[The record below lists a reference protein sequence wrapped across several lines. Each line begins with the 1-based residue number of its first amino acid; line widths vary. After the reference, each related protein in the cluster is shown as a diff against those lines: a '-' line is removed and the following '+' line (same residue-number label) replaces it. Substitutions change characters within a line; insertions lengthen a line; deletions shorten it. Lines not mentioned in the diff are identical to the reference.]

1 MAGHLFGTKANLG
14 RPFLGAVPGS
24 GRRPTETGAADLKEQ
39 CLLLE
44 RRACAG
50 NEGISNS
57 LFGGEK
63 KQSSCLHSDTMEATN
78 EVASCQSGRSC
89 SSKGFSVLR
98 TSEHSLSPSAV
109 FAA

>member
-24 GRRPTETGAADLKEQ
+24 GRRPTATGAADLKEQ

-57 LFGGEK
+57 LFGGK
-63 KQSSCLHSDTMEATN
+63 KTVFIQTPWRQQTRWLPVSRG
-78 EVASCQSGRSC
+78 EVALQ
-89 SSKGFSVLR
+89 KVSV
-98 TSEHSLSPSAV
+98 S
-109 FAA
+109 

>member
-24 GRRPTETGAADLKEQ
+24 GRSPTATGAADLKEQ

-57 LFGGEK
+57 LFGGKK
-63 KQSSCLHSDTMEATN
+63 KQSSFRHHGGNKRGGFLSVGEKLLFKRFQCLEN
-78 EVASCQSGRSC
+78 
-89 SSKGFSVLR
+89 F
-98 TSEHSLSPSAV
+98 
-109 FAA
+109 

>member
-1 MAGHLFGTKANLG
+1 MWFQQTHGRAFVWKANLG

-24 GRRPTETGAADLKEQ
+24 GRRPTATGAADLKEQ

-63 KQSSCLHSDTMEATN
+63 TVFMSSFRHHGGNKRGGFLSVGEKLLFKRLQCLEN
-78 EVASCQSGRSC
+78 
-89 SSKGFSVLR
+89 F
-98 TSEHSLSPSAV
+98 
-109 FAA
+109 

>member
-1 MAGHLFGTKANLG
+1 MAGHLFGTDANLG

-24 GRRPTETGAADLKEQ
+24 GRRPTATGAADLKEQ

-57 LFGGEK
+57 LFRGK
-63 KQSSCLHSDTMEATN
+63 KNCLHVFIQTPWRQQTRWLPVSRG
-78 EVASCQSGRSC
+78 EVALQ
-89 SSKGFSVLR
+89 KASV
-98 TSEHSLSPSAV
+98 S
-109 FAA
+109 